1 MTALPPLP
9 ASAAPAASAA
19 GPSASSGAGSGGFL
33 EMLLAALPG
42 AAVAAPTTPATP
54 TGTGTPTGLTG
65 LPSEA
70 SDATVSRDQDA
81 DAETGPQAETEPVLP
96 VPFSATPP
104 VAVTEAVRLAEAPTG
119 TTTDATEP
127 RTDESGGRTFLLP
140 GPVATPQGAALSAPV
155 SLAGVSAASVPLAD
169 GIQPDSTTTA
179 TTTAT
184 SAATTAG
191 ATGVPASGAPSAT
204 SAPGID
210 ISAMT
215 PVQAV
220 TTAPPI
226 ATAASAATATPTA
239 APPVADQ
246 VFGEVSRLVS
256 RGDGT
261 HRLTMTLSPEALG
274 DVRVTLTLRNGE
286 VTVDFAAGDEAR
298 RALLESA
305 PELRRLLELTGASES
320 RVTVRDGA
328 GPGAGQAHDGPS
340 TSGRGADEAHRDQDH
355 HAGTRDGENAMDG
368 NHRGPGDTRLPH
380 DPVRSTRAAGLD
392 LTL

>member
-9 ASAAPAASAA
+9 ASAAPAATAV
-19 GPSASSGAGSGGFL
+19 GPSASGAGPGGFL
-33 EMLLAALPG
+33 EMLLAA
-42 AAVAAPTTPATP
+42 
-54 TGTGTPTGLTG
+54 
-65 LPSEA
+65 
-70 SDATVSRDQDA
+70 VSGDLDA
-81 DAETGPQAETEPVLP
+81 DAEGDPQAETEGQAETEEVLP
-96 VPFSATPP
+96 VPFATTPP
-104 VAVTEAVRLAEAPTG
+104 APVVATLPSPPAAVTEAVRLAEAPAL
-119 TTTDATEP
+119 TTTDATGTGTGTEP
-127 RTDESGGRTFLLP
+127 RTDEPGVRTLPLP
-140 GPVATPQGAALSAPV
+140 GPAAAPQDGALSVPVTMTTPTDAGADPSLHLVQGASGREIPTAAAP
-155 SLAGVSAASVPLAD
+155 
-169 GIQPDSTTTA
+169 
-179 TTTAT
+179 
-184 SAATTAG
+184 
-191 ATGVPASGAPSAT
+191 GVPASPASSAS

-210 ISAMT
+210 VSAMT
-215 PVQAV
+215 PVHA
-220 TTAPPI
+220 TAPALPT
-226 ATAASAATATPTA
+226 ASAASAATATPVA

-274 DVRVTLTLRNGE
+274 DVRVTLTVRNGE

-328 GPGAGQAHDGPS
+328 GSGTAPGAGQAHDGPA
-340 TSGRGADEAHRDQDH
+340 TSGRGSDDPRRDQDH
-355 HAGTRDGENAMDG
+355 HAGTRAGENAMDG